1 MVPNSLVKNIF
12 GDFSTQISTNPI
24 NLDKFLHKISI
35 DYFIKNCFTE
45 IQIQMIEK
53 SRENAF

>member
-1 MVPNSLVKNIF
+1 MVLNGLLKPVF

-35 DYFIKNCFTE
+35 EHFSKITFTK
-45 IQIQMIEK
+45 IQMIK
-53 SRENAF
+53 TENSQENQF

>member
-1 MVPNSLVKNIF
+1 MVLNGLLKPVF

-35 DYFIKNCFTE
+35 EHFSKITFTK
-45 IQIQMIEK
+45 IQMIK
-53 SRENAF
+53 TENSQEI